1 MQAIVQTAYG
11 DTTALTLGRVPVPH
25 QPGDEEVL
33 VCVHAAGVDR
43 AVWHLLTGTP
53 YLLRPVFGLWKP
65 RNAVPG
71 LDLSGRVVAV
81 GRQVTHLRTG
91 DEVFGLGV
99 GAYAEYALAQADQV
113 TLRPRRVDAIGAS
126 VCAMSGITAL
136 QALRKA
142 GPTVA
147 GQKVLIL
154 GASGGVGAYAVQIA
168 KHDGAEV
175 SALCSNAKADFV
187 RGLGADHVFDYA
199 NFDVGT
205 HEKSYQTIIDIAG
218 NRPLAQ
224 LRRLLTERGT
234 LVIVGGEHAGPW
246 TSGLGR
252 QLAAWLLNPFV
263 RQRLIPLISIVGQE
277 DLQTL
282 AELIDGGWV
291 RPPLDQV
298 FTLAEAAQAIDHLAQ
313 GRVRG
318 KAAIVVTP
326 QA

>member
-1 MQAIVQTAYG
+1 MQAILQTAYG
-11 DTTALTLGRVPVPH
+11 GSDSLVLGHAPVPLH
-25 QPGDEEVL
+25 PGDEEVL
-33 VCVHAAGVDR
+33 LRVHAAGVDR
-43 AVWHLLTGTP
+43 AVWHFLTGTP
-53 YLLRPVFGLWKP
+53 YLLRLAFGLWKP
-65 RNAVPG
+65 RNAIPG
-71 LDLSGRVVAV
+71 LDLSGRVVAI
-81 GRQVTHLRTG
+81 GRRVTHLGVG
-91 DEVFGLGV
+91 DEVFGLGI
-99 GAYAEYALAQADQV
+99 GAYAEYARAQAEQV
-113 TLRPRRVDAIGAS
+113 ALRPRRVDAVAAS
-126 VCAMSGITAL
+126 ICAMSGVTAL

-142 GPTVA
+142 GRAVA
-147 GQKVLIL
+147 GQKVLIM

-175 SALCSNAKADFV
+175 SALCSTAKADFV

-199 NFDVGT
+199 DFDVGT
-205 HEKSYQTIIDIAG
+205 HAQRYQTIIDIAG

-234 LVIVGGEHAGPW
+234 LVIVGGEHGGPW
-246 TSGLGR
+246 TAGLGR

-263 RQRLIPLISIVGQE
+263 RQRLVPLVSIVGQE

-282 AELIDGGWV
+282 AELIDGGGV

-298 FTLAEAAQAIDHLAQ
+298 FPLAEAAQAIDHLAQ

-318 KAAIVVTP
+318 KIAIVVTP